1 MGERQSDKERG
12 IERRE
17 RETETER
24 QRSLEGYSPPGHRES
39 DMTE

>member
-24 QRSLEGYSPPGHRES
+24 QEERERKKKIGT
-39 DMTE
+39 DR

>member
-17 RETETER
+17 RETEPER
-24 QRSLEGYSPPGHRES
+24 EEERERKKEKIGR
-39 DMTE
+39 DRQTGR